1 MRNALLFALLSLFWG
16 GSFIAIKVVVHE
28 IPPFGGAALRVL
40 VGLAGLYAILKAMKK
55 PTAVPWESRWR
66 LWMTGLFSQGFPFA
80 LLFWGERS
88 ISAGLA
94 GLINGTVPLWTFTLG
109 AALGSEPAAKSPRAW
124 GGIALGFA
132 GTALIFWPTLV
143 APGPGEL
150 GGAAACLG
158 MALCYAIG
166 SLLARSLLVGDKA
179 VDVYTGVL
187 HQQVAATA
195 FLGMLA
201 FATGGLPRDLEPSPA
216 AMGAVLYLGLAS
228 TAVAFLIFF
237 KLIRDWGSLR
247 ASAVTYVMP
256 VVTLVLDQLFFGRWP
271 RPSEAAGAAVV
282 LAGVLLL
289 HAQKA
294 QTAVPTAAK

>member
-1 MRNALLFALLSLFWG
+1 MPLPMTNTLLFALLSLFWG

-28 IPPFGGAALRVL
+28 IPPFGGAALRVM
-40 VGLAGLYAILKAMKK
+40 VGLAGLFALLKAMKK
-55 PTAVPWESRWR
+55 PTAVPWDSRWR

-80 LLFWGERS
+80 LLFWGEKS

-109 AALGSEPAAKSPRAW
+109 ALLGREPASKSPRAW

-166 SLLARSLLVGDKA
+166 SLIARTVLVGEKA
-179 VDVYTGVL
+179 VDVYAGVL
-187 HQQVAATA
+187 HQQVAATV
-195 FLGMLA
+195 FLGVLA
-201 FATGGLPRDLEPSPA
+201 SATGGIPQGLEPSPA
-216 AMGAVLYLGLAS
+216 AIGSILYLGLAS

-256 VVTLVLDQLFFGRWP
+256 IVTIVLDQLIFGRWP

-282 LAGVLLL
+282 LGGVLLL
-289 HAQKA
+289 HAQKTSA
-294 QTAVPTAAK
+294 QKA

>member
-1 MRNALLFALLSLFWG
+1 MTNTLLFSLLALFWG

-28 IPPFGGAALRVL
+28 IPPFGGAALRVM
-40 VGLAGLYAILKAMKK
+40 VGLAGLFAILKAMKK
-55 PTAVPWESRWR
+55 PTAVPWDSRWR
-66 LWMTGLFSQGFPFA
+66 LWLTGLFSQGFPFA

-109 AALGSEPAAKSPRAW
+109 AALASEPAAKSPRAW
-124 GGIALGFA
+124 GGVALGFA

-150 GGAAACLG
+150 GGVAACLG

-166 SLLARSLLVGDKA
+166 SLIARTVLVGDKA
-179 VDVYTGVL
+179 VDVYAGVL

-195 FLGMLA
+195 FLAILA
-201 FATGGLPRDLEPSPA
+201 AATGSLPVGLSPTPA
-216 AMGAVLYLGLAS
+216 AWGSILYLGLAS

-237 KLIRDWGSLR
+237 RLIRDWGSLR

-256 VVTLVLDQLFFGRWP
+256 VVTLILDQLFFGHWP
-271 RPSEAAGAAVV
+271 KPTEAAGAAIV
-282 LAGVLLL
+282 LAGVILL
-289 HAQKA
+289 HFQKSK
-294 QTAVPTAAK
+294 AAP

>member
-1 MRNALLFALLSLFWG
+1 MAVPVANTLLFGLLSLFWG

-28 IPPFGGAALRVL
+28 IPPFGGAALRVM
-40 VGLAGLYAILKAMKK
+40 VGLAGLFAILKAMKK
-55 PTAVPWESRWR
+55 PTAVPWDSRWR
-66 LWMTGLFSQGFPFA
+66 LWLTGLFSQGFPFA

-109 AALGSEPAAKSPRAW
+109 AALGREPAAKSPRAW
-124 GGIALGFA
+124 GGVALGFA

-150 GGAAACLG
+150 GGVAACLG

-166 SLLARSLLVGDKA
+166 SLIARTVLVGDKA
-179 VDVYTGVL
+179 VDVYAGVL

-195 FLGMLA
+195 FLAMLA
-201 FATGGLPRDLEPSPA
+201 MATGSLPPDLSPTPA
-216 AMGAVLYLGLAS
+216 AWGSILYLGLAS

-237 KLIRDWGSLR
+237 RLIRDWGSLR

-256 VVTLVLDQLFFGRWP
+256 VVTLILDQLFFGHWP
-271 RPSEAAGAAVV
+271 KASEAAGAAVV
-282 LAGVLLL
+282 LTGVLLL
-289 HAQKA
+289 HVQKSHT
-294 QTAVPTAAK
+294 QKT